1 MSATGYLAVGYGLI
15 WVIIAVYIAY
25 MGRRQAGLRRQLES
39 LRGELSDS
47 EGDGEEGLL

>member
-39 LRGELSDS
+39 LRG
-47 EGDGEEGLL
+47 